1 MPMNDSTATLINTS
15 IDYTKPSL
23 VIETNWYFI
32 VILLCIIV
40 LYWIYRKKIKSKL
53 QNAFVDETNFE
64 IYTGLFSYS
73 QKIKRSY
80 QNLYI
85 AHRLYI
91 ELATRKATLPL
102 DIDNDVI
109 KEVYDSWYVMF
120 RTIREE
126 IKNLP
131 GDYLVDNESTKKLVD
146 LTVAILNDGLRAHLT
161 TYQAEFRRWYEN
173 ELKNETD
180 ANIRPQQIQ
189 KRFTKYKELTDSMI
203 EVNKTLEAYCDQ
215 LKKLI
220 NNN

>member
-1 MPMNDSTATLINTS
+1 MPINDSTATVINTS

-23 VIETNWYFI
+23 IIETNWYFI
-32 VILLCIIV
+32 IILLFVII
-40 LYWIYRKKIKSKL
+40 LYWVYQKKIKSKL
-53 QNAFVDETNFE
+53 QYAFVEETSFE
-64 IYTGLFSYS
+64 IHTGLFSYN

-85 AHRLYI
+85 AHRIYI

-102 DIDNDVI
+102 NINKDVI
-109 KEVYDSWYVMF
+109 NEVYDSWYVMF
-120 RTIREE
+120 REIRAE

-131 GDYLVDNESTKKLVD
+131 GDYLVNNESTKKLVD
-146 LTVAILNDGLRAHLT
+146 LTVAILNDGLREHLT

-180 ANIRPQQIQ
+180 ARISPQEIQ
-189 KRFTKYKELTDSMI
+189 MRFPKYKELTDSMI
-203 EVNKTLEAYCDQ
+203 EVNKTLEAYSEQ

-220 NNN
+220 NNK